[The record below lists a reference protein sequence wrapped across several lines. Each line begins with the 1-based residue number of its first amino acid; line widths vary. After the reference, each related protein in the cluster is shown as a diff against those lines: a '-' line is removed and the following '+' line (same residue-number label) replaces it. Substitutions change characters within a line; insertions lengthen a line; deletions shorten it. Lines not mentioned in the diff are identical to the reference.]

1 MNEEC
6 KEKMMQAFREFQEIC
21 SNLEQISDLIKS
33 SNEIS
38 ATSKSQVI
46 PFLEG
51 YSNGLKA
58 VIEWLDII
66 LEE

>member
-6 KEKMMQAFREFQEIC
+6 KEKIMQAYREFQEIC

-66 LEE
+66 LGE